1 MASAVLANRSD
12 SNWPPQPKGSVAK
25 FMGKVPFTATK
36 PNPNPKFNK
45 KRQFH
50 HHLAPPD
57 DVAGHVVDDSPAVTQ
72 SAASDDASSINRKLN
87 DFSSGA
93 YVSFRISSY
102 SRKELIDLKNQLV
115 AELEQIRE
123 LRNRIESNDF
133 HVRSS
138 SNKKSLPKKNISGNK
153 RPLPSNFSKEF
164 KRLNPQENGKASTAH
179 LMKSCSQILTKLMKN
194 KHGYIF
200 NSPVDVVGM
209 GLHDYY
215 DIIKNPMDL
224 GTVKSR
230 MSKNFYGSPL
240 EFAADV
246 RLTFNNAMLY
256 NPKGHEVYVL
266 AEQFLAKFEELFRP
280 LSLKLEEQDE
290 PPERGYYEEELQ
302 ASSWDH
308 GEADRL
314 KKDRERDSE
323 RIIVDRDDS
332 ANFVSRSD
340 RIDRIGGVSGF
351 VSNPNAPPPQMHLQA
366 QARVPSPVRP
376 PPVKSLKQPK
386 PKAKDPNKREM
397 SMEEKQKLGIGLQS
411 LPQEKMDNVVQII
424 RKRNGH
430 LRQDGDEIELD
441 IEAMDTETLWELD
454 RFVTNYKKMV
464 SKIKRQAL
472 MANNA
477 VSNDSHREEAT
488 VEKIDVP
495 MEMKKPKKGDAGE
508 EDVDIGD
515 EMPMSSFPPVEIEKD
530 NDRASS
536 SSSSSRKKSMKMEKG
551 RAALGRENGE
561 FKGWVFSG
569 KSGQSNSLPVVL
581 FRQTNVLAAVYQV
594 FLNYTHG
601 DVSQEKK
608 ILGLDGK
615 YQFVDPV
622 RLKMPTVKQLREI
635 PVGRKG
641 GVTSSQIVPISMI
654 PAHQLQ

>member
-1 MASAVLANRSD
+1 MASAVLANRSE
-12 SNWPPQPKGSVAK
+12 SNWPPQPKSSVAK

-45 KRQFH
+45 KRQLH
-50 HHLAPPD
+50 QHLPPPD

-93 YVSFRISSY
+93 YVSFHISSY
-102 SRKELIDLKNQLV
+102 SRKELIDLKNRLV

-123 LRNRIESNDF
+123 LKNRIESNDF

-138 SNKKSLPKKNISGNK
+138 STKKPISKKNISGNK
-153 RPLPSNFSKEF
+153 RPLPPNFSKEL
-164 KRLNPQENGKASTAH
+164 KRLNPQENGKASTTH
-179 LMKSCSQILTKLMKN
+179 LMKNCSQILNKLMKQ
-194 KHGYIF
+194 KYGYIF

-230 MSKNFYGSPL
+230 MAKNFYGSPL
-240 EFAADV
+240 DFAADV

-256 NPKGHEVYVL
+256 NPKGHEVYML
-266 AEQFLAKFEELFRP
+266 AEQLLARFEEFFRP
-280 LSLKLEEQDE
+280 LSLKLEEQEE
-290 PPERGYYEEELQ
+290 PQEKGYYEEELQ

-308 GEADRL
+308 GEADRM
-314 KKDRERDSE
+314 KKERERNGE
-323 RIIVDRDDS
+323 RNIDRDDS
-332 ANFVSRSD
+332 VNIVARSD
-340 RIDRIGGVSGF
+340 KIGGVSGF
-351 VSNPNAPPPQMHLQA
+351 VSNPNVPPPQLQMQA
-366 QARVPSPVRP
+366 PARVASPVRA
-376 PPVKSLKQPK
+376 PPVKPLKQPK

-472 MANNA
+472 MANNV
-477 VSNDSHREEAT
+477 VSNDSNR
-488 VEKIDVP
+488 
-495 MEMKKPKKGDAGE
+495 
-508 EDVDIGD
+508 
-515 EMPMSSFPPVEIEKD
+515 
-530 NDRASS
+530 
-536 SSSSSRKKSMKMEKG
+536 
-551 RAALGRENGE
+551 
-561 FKGWVFSG
+561 
-569 KSGQSNSLPVVL
+569 
-581 FRQTNVLAAVYQV
+581 
-594 FLNYTHG
+594 
-601 DVSQEKK
+601 VST
-608 ILGLDGK
+608 L
-615 YQFVDPV
+615 
-622 RLKMPTVKQLREI
+622 
-635 PVGRKG
+635 
-641 GVTSSQIVPISMI
+641 
-654 PAHQLQ
+654 